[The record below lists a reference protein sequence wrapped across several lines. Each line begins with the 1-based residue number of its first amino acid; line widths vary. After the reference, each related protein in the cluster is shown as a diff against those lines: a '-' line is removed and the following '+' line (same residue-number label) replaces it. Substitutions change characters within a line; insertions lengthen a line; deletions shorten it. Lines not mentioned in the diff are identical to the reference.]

1 MKTLRILTYLWF
13 IVGLSFHLVFA
24 DTDADTEAAIDEV
37 LFQEGEPA
45 VIEIHVKFNDG
56 CEREL
61 IPLTTA
67 LKDMSIIQ
75 IFTGPPAEEDCKE
88 EGITYKITQEINP
101 SEDEDY
107 TVIVLL
113 YSGTN
118 ADKEDLQLLDSEI
131 LVIKPDEEEYSR
143 EECLDNCNEQF
154 DDCEDDCGED
164 LEDCIE
170 DLEDCIEYCEG
181 ENDEEECLDNCDEQF
196 DDCEDDCEDDLE
208 DCKED
213 CEDEDDE
220 SGDIEIHINEIRI
233 SQPGTDNDEY
243 FELAGPEDSS
253 LDGLTY
259 LVIGHDTEGSGG
271 IEAVVDLNGET
282 IPNNGFFVAA
292 ESTFTLGTA
301 DLTTTLNFNNSNNV
315 THLLVRDF
323 TGSNQDDLDT
333 DDDGVLDVTPWE
345 EIIDSVALIESE
357 ETGDQ
362 VYSSITVGPDGSSV
376 PGHVFLCPGGWEI
389 GQDDPDGGDDTPGT
403 ANVCG
408 VSPIEAKVDIK
419 PETLNLKSNGRWVT
433 AYIELSEGYV
443 VEDIDIGS
451 IRLEETIDVE
461 LSETLNDVLM
471 VKFSRQALIVIIE
484 EMEVELPASIEL
496 KVTGKLNDETHFE
509 ATDSIRVI
517 DPGKDKNKRNEGDN
531 DNGEDNKNK
540 DHDEDD
546 KGKGNNKDKDDK
558 GKGNK

>member
-1 MKTLRILTYLWF
+1 MKTLKILTFLWF
-13 IVGLSFHLVFA
+13 IVGLSFNLVFA
-24 DTDADTEAAIDEV
+24 DSEATIDEV
-37 LFQEGEPA
+37 FVQEGEPT

-75 IFTGPPAEEDCKE
+75 IFTGPPSEEDCKE
-88 EGITYKITQEINP
+88 DGITYKITQEINP
-101 SEDEDY
+101 SEGEDY
-107 TVIVLL
+107 TVLVLL
-113 YSGTN
+113 YNGTN

-131 LVIKPDEEEYSR
+131 LVIKSDEEEDSQ
-143 EECLDNCNEQF
+143 EECLDNCDEQF
-154 DDCEDDCGED
+154 DECDDECDDDLDDCKED
-164 LEDCIE
+164 
-170 DLEDCIEYCEG
+170 CEG

-196 DDCEDDCEDDLE
+196 DDCEEECEDDLE

-213 CEDEDDE
+213 CDDEDDE
-220 SGDIEIHINEIRI
+220 SGDIEININEIRI

-243 FELAGPEDSS
+243 FELAGPADSS

-259 LVIGHDTEGSGG
+259 LVIGHDTEGSGV
-271 IEAVVDLNGET
+271 IEAVVNLTGET
-282 IPNNGFFVAA
+282 IPNSGYFVAA

-323 TGSNQDDLDT
+323 TGSNEDDLDT

-345 EIIDSVALIESE
+345 KIIDSVALIESE

-389 GQDDPDGGDDTPGT
+389 GQDNPDGGDDTPGS

-433 AYIELSEGYV
+433 AYIELSEGYA

-451 IRLEETIDVE
+451 IRLEGTIDVE
-461 LSETLNDVLM
+461 LSEILNDVLM
-471 VKFSRQALIVIIE
+471 VKFSRHALIALID

-509 ATDSIRVI
+509 ATDSIRAI
-517 DPGKDKNKRNEGDN
+517 KPGRGKVN
-531 DNGEDNKNK
+531 DNGKK
-540 DHDEDD
+540 
-546 KGKGNNKDKDDK
+546 KS
-558 GKGNK
+558 